1 MLKLGEYV
9 SNSSSCSMC
18 KRLVINSG
26 IEKVIIRDDKENYR
40 EVNVNEWIENDES
53 LDGTLGY

>member
-26 IEKVIIRDDKENYR
+26 IEKVVIRDDKENYR
-40 EVNVNEWIENDES
+40 EVCVNEWIENDES
-53 LDGTLGY
+53 LNGTFGY